1 MKITKELI
9 AKEVQKITEEKDKNS
24 ETNKIGQILLAS
36 AFKGVNEKEIAEF
49 LEMDFDYVNKI
60 SKSLRKNRIWTKDNM
75 VLGKDWFDKKSGG
88 IALVLDILV
97 AQGLLK
103 RVYKKENK

>member
-9 AKEVQKITEEKDKNS
+9 VKEVRKITEEGDKNS

-36 AFKGVNEKEIAEF
+36 TFKGTDEKGIAEF
-49 LEMDFDYVNKI
+49 LEMDFNYVNKI
-60 SKSLRKNRIWTKDNM
+60 GKSLRKNKIWTKDNM
-75 VLGKDWFDKKSGG
+75 VSGEDWFEEKSGG
-88 IALVLDILV
+88 IAFVLDILV

-103 RVYKKENK
+103 RVHK